1 MASLWRL
8 GITSSIQDSV
18 DALALLSMQVDL
30 EQLRAL
36 SAAVATG
43 TLDAAAREL
52 HVTPSAVSQRLRA
65 LETATG
71 RVLLVRS
78 KPVRATESGEAVL
91 RLARQV
97 ELLVADCAREL
108 GAGAVTPALG
118 VAVNADSLATWV
130 LPALAPL
137 GDAIALHLRREDEA
151 NTTALLRAGAVV
163 AAVTADPVAVAGCSV
178 TALGAMRYRP
188 MAAPGF
194 AAQWFAD
201 GATADTLARAPVVV
215 FDRDDPLQHAYLERA
230 APGAAPPLHMV
241 PSSADFVAAIGL
253 GMGWGMVP
261 DLQAW
266 APGAPA
272 LTEIDPAGTADVALY
287 WQQWRLRS
295 ASLDRLADAIVAG
308 ARARL
313 LAEA

>member
-1 MASLWRL
+1 
-8 GITSSIQDSV
+8 
-18 DALALLSMQVDL
+18 LLSVQVDL

-36 SAAVATG
+36 SAAVTAG
-43 TLDAAAREL
+43 TLEAAAREL
-52 HVTPSAVSQRLRA
+52 HITPSAVSQRLRA

-78 KPVRATESGEAVL
+78 KPVRATSSGEAVL

-97 ELLVADCAREL
+97 ELLVADCAAEL
-108 GAGAVTPALG
+108 GADAAAPALG

-130 LPALAPL
+130 LPAIAPL
-137 GDAIALHLRREDEA
+137 GDALALQLRREDEA
-151 NTTALLRAGAVV
+151 NTTVLLREGAVV

-188 MAAPGF
+188 MAAPAF
-194 AAQWFAD
+194 AARWFA
-201 GATADTLARAPVVV
+201 GGPTADALARAPMVV
-215 FDRDDPLQHAYLERA
+215 FDRDDPLQHAYLASA
-230 APGAAPPLHMV
+230 APEASPPLHMV
-241 PSSADFVAAIGL
+241 PASADFVAAIGL

-261 DLQAW
+261 DLQAQ

-272 LTEIDPAGTADVALY
+272 LTGIDPEGTTDVALF

-295 ASLDRLADAIVAG
+295 ASLDRLAEAIVAG

-313 LAEA
+313 VAAPRP